1 MGHFLHTMKILIID
15 DNSTFLMLFQLYAEN
30 NAQFEFVYG
39 KSGEEALNI
48 LENEKEGNIVLLVSD
63 VRMPLMSGIELSQ
76 IVNNRYPKIPIILIT
91 GWELSYFSKND
102 LISSTKLLS
111 KDIGIDGIIEEIK
124 LFLHVN

>member
-1 MGHFLHTMKILIID
+1 MRHFLHTVKILIVD
-15 DNSTFLMLFQLYAEN
+15 DNPTFLMLFQLYAEN

-48 LENEKEGNIVLLVSD
+48 LENENEENFALLVSD
-63 VRMPLMSGIELSQ
+63 MRMPLMSGVELSQ

-91 GWELSYFSKND
+91 GWELSYFSEND
-102 LISSTKLLS
+102 LIYSTKLLS

-124 LFLHVN
+124 IFLHVN

>member
-1 MGHFLHTMKILIID
+1 MRHFLHTVKILIVD

-48 LENEKEGNIVLLVSD
+48 LEKEENFALLVSD

-76 IVNNRYPKIPIILIT
+76 IVKKKYPKIPIILIT
-91 GWELSYFSKND
+91 GWELSYFSEND
-102 LISSTKLLS
+102 LIYSTKLLS

-124 LFLHVN
+124 IFLHVN

>member
-15 DNSTFLMLFQLYAEN
+15 DNPTFLMLFQLYAEN

>member
-1 MGHFLHTMKILIID
+1 MKILIVD

-30 NAQFEFVYG
+30 IAQFEFVYG

-48 LENEKEGNIVLLVSD
+48 LEKEGNIVLLVSD
-63 VRMPLMSGIELSQ
+63 VRMPIMSGIELSQ
-76 IVNNRYPKIPIILIT
+76 IVNNRYPKIHIILIT
-91 GWELSYFSKND
+91 GWELSYFSEND

-124 LFLHVN
+124 LFLRVN